1 VLAVLVIMLAFVTMY
16 VLAGNTISQRKAQL
30 ASLKQQVAQLQAQTA
45 QLNSYA
51 EFRTLAQARAATVRQ
66 IAATRFDWHAA
77 LTDLSRVMP
86 ANASLQSLVATP
98 STSATGAAGA
108 SASSGA
114 VRGAI
119 NAPAF
124 ELKGCTAS
132 QDDVAQLVSRLRLI
146 NGVSRVTLED
156 SIKQSS
162 GQSGAAVSSAGSTPG
177 SSGAGCKSGWPN
189 FDMVVF
195 FQPVSGAVGAA
206 GAGTGP
212 QSTGQQISN
221 GIARSGQ

>member
-1 VLAVLVIMLAFVTMY
+1 VLVIALAFVTMY

-51 EFRTLAQARAATVRQ
+51 QFRTLAQERAATVRQ

-77 LTDLSRVMP
+77 LSDLSRVMP

-98 STSATGAAGA
+98 STTATGAAGA
-108 SASSGA
+108 SGGA

-156 SIKQSS
+156 SIKQAS
-162 GQSGAAVSSAGSTPG
+162 GASGAAVSSAGSTAG
-177 SSGAGCKSGWPN
+177 GAAGCRASWPN

-195 FQPVSGAVGAA
+195 FRPVSGAVGAA
-206 GAGTGP
+206 GAGAGP